1 MQIPIRAI
9 FVFHTAARLGS
20 ISKAAEDLSVTPSAV
35 SQQIQALEMQLG
47 LTLMNKVGR
56 RVVLTEAGERYFASI
71 TDEMERIAEATNL
84 IRGYRSVTTLT
95 VRATPTLSNKWL
107 LPRLGAFLDRYPDL
121 EVRIDGTN
129 EPTDFK
135 REVVDLEIRHG
146 DGRWP
151 GLFVEGLTEED
162 FLPAC
167 SPHYAPSDSLSAAE
181 LPRFRLIHSVKS
193 QAQWPRWFALAGVTP
208 SERWSRVSFDRSHM
222 AIDAAA
228 DGMGIALE
236 STLMM
241 ERELDTGRL
250 ICPVIDPP
258 AIRLVTQWIVCPHE
272 HLRQRKVR
280 QFLDWLRA
288 ERAGWQARRRTAM
301 PAVRQAGSPAQT
313 APAAPRQQFHPAEG

>member
-1 MQIPIRAI
+1 MQLPIRAI
-9 FVFHTAARLGS
+9 FVFRTVARLGS
-20 ISKAAEDLSVTPSAV
+20 ISKAAEELAVTPSAV
-35 SQQIQALEMQLG
+35 SQQVQALETQLG
-47 LTLMNKVGR
+47 LTLMSKVGR

-71 TDEMERIAEATNL
+71 NDEVERIAEATNL

-107 LPRLGAFLDRYPDL
+107 LPRLGAFLDRHPDL

-129 EPTDFK
+129 EPTTFR
-135 REVVDLEIRHG
+135 REVVDVEIRHG

-151 GLFVEGLTEED
+151 GLFVEGMAEED

-167 SPHYAPSDSLSAAE
+167 SPDYAPAASLTAAE

-193 QAQWPRWFALAGVTP
+193 QAQWPRWFALAGVQPT
-208 SERWSRVSFDRSHM
+208 ERWARVLFDRSHM

-228 DGMGIALE
+228 GAMGIALE

-241 ERELDTGRL
+241 ERELETGRL
-250 ICPVIDPP
+250 ICPVAEPP
-258 AIRLVTQWIVCPHE
+258 PIRLVTQWIVCPHE

-280 QFLDWLRA
+280 LFLDWLRA
-288 ERAGWQARRRTAM
+288 ERAGWEARRRNARAASEALARRAARK
-301 PAVRQAGSPAQT
+301 P
-313 APAAPRQQFHPAEG
+313 APAG